1 MSVKNRRL
9 TWIRDVE
16 RHSGLSPLTHVMA
29 RFVDACNVR
38 SVEELRVAIDTKELN
53 GVGVGT
59 LNLLRELVGVASVT
73 KPPTREQLVRRIEE
87 LQVEVANLKAQIR

>member
-1 MSVKNRRL
+1 MSAKNRRL

-16 RHSGLSPLTHVMA
+16 LRSGLSPLTHIMA
-29 RFVDACNVR
+29 RFIDAYNVR
-38 SVEELRVAIDTKELN
+38 SVEELRVAIETKELN

-59 LNLLRELVGVASVT
+59 LNLLRELVGVAPVT

-87 LQVEVANLKAQIR
+87 LQAEVANLKAQIK